1 MGMCRF
7 TGLEDVEYKK
17 VSAALCRMTRAVSRG
32 PGREEIPSLDTEQR
46 RVLLDSLR
54 YDQIDARQMTIKSG
68 HAKTCKWLL
77 KMQEYLDW
85 LDVNKLVEH
94 HGFLWIKG
102 KPGTGKSTLMKFA
115 HAHARKT
122 MKDKIIT
129 PFFFNARGEDL
140 EKSTAG
146 MYRSLLLQL
155 LEKIPELQ
163 CVFDS
168 LGSTAKSSS
177 RSHQWSVETLKE
189 LFEQAIQLLGKRS
202 LICFIDALD
211 ECEERQIR
219 DMVAFFEQLGELAI
233 SAGIRF
239 QVCFSSRHYPH
250 ITISK
255 GLDLVLE
262 GQEGHDQDITN
273 YLDSELKIGHGKL
286 AKEIRGELQS
296 KASGVFMWVVLVV
309 EILNKEND
317 GGRVHVLRQKL
328 RDIPNDLHE
337 LFRQILMRDS
347 YNRDELLL
355 CIQWI
360 LFAKQP
366 LKPEELYFAILSG
379 VAPEV
384 LGSGNID
391 EITMD
396 VMKKFILNS
405 SKGLAEITK
414 SKTPTVQFIH
424 ESVRDFLVKENGLGE
439 LFPGLGG
446 NFQGQSH
453 DRLKQ
458 CCLIYMGIDHSAHL
472 DIGKPLPEASEEEAT
487 DLRQLAT
494 KMFPFLEYAIRMVL
508 CHADAAESRGVDQ
521 GDLIRSFPLD
531 NWIKLSNLF
540 EKAKVRRYTQ
550 KASLLYILAE
560 SNLQNLIKI
569 HPNNLSYL
577 EVEDER
583 YGLPFFA
590 GLATGS
596 KEAVQT
602 FIALELDKH
611 TAASKFRELCSQ
623 YGYDESKSAIFGRSF
638 KFSNRRTIVSYM
650 VENGDEMLLAFVLGT
665 GNVNADIKDNDGQTP
680 LCLAAGIGNEAVIKL
695 LLVTGEVDIN
705 SSCKKG
711 WTPFFWAARNGHE
724 AVMKLLL
731 ATGKVN
737 IDSRDKRKRTP
748 LSWAVENGH
757 EAIVKLLLATGKV
770 DTDLKNKDGRTP
782 LSWAA
787 GRGHEAIVK
796 LLLSTGK
803 VDMDSR
809 DAFDFTPLSC
819 AAEYG
824 HEAIVKLLLSTGKV
838 DVDSIGKNGWTP
850 FLFAARQGHEVIVK
864 LLLSTGKVDV
874 DSRYNPWN
882 RTPLS
887 WTAENGH
894 EAVVK
899 LLLET
904 GKVNIDSRD
913 QRERT
918 PLSWAAGNGHKAVVK
933 LLLETGEVDADSRD
947 NGGRTPLSWAA
958 VYGHIA
964 VVKLLLETGEVDAD
978 SRDNLGRT
986 PLWHAVGG
994 VNSATRQELVPTF
1007 LATGNVDPSAT
1018 DNSGI
1023 SPLARLKASLFDN
1036 RAEFILEQLLVYI
1049 EKYRT

>member
-1 MGMCRF
+1 MGICRF

-17 VSAALCRMTRAVSRG
+17 VSAALCRITSAISRG
-32 PGREEIPSLDTEQR
+32 PRRGEFPSLDAEQR

-54 YDQIDARQMTIKSG
+54 FDQIDARQMTIKSG

-85 LDVNKLVEH
+85 LDVTKLGEH

-122 MKDKIIT
+122 MKDMIIT
-129 PFFFNARGEDL
+129 PFFFNARGEEL
-140 EKSTAG
+140 ERSTAG

-155 LEKIPELQ
+155 LERIPELR

-168 LGSTAKSSS
+168 LGSTAMSSS
-177 RSHQWSVETLKE
+177 GSHQWSIETLKE
-189 LFEQAIQLLGKRS
+189 LFEQAIQLLGKRP

-286 AKEIRGELQS
+286 AEEIRGELQS

-309 EILNKEND
+309 EMLNKEND
-317 GGRVHVLRQKL
+317 GCRVHVLRQKL

-337 LFRQILMRDS
+337 LFRQILMRDC

-384 LGSGNID
+384 LGSGNTD
-391 EITMD
+391 EVTMD

-439 LFPGLGG
+439 LFPDLGG
-446 NFQGQSH
+446 NFQGQNH

-458 CCLIYMGIDHSAHL
+458 CCLIYMGIDDFVHL
-472 DIGKPLPEASEEEAT
+472 DMGKPLPEASEEEAA
-487 DLRQLAT
+487 DLRQLTT

-521 GDLIRSFPLD
+521 GDLVRSFPLA

-560 SNLQNLIKI
+560 RNLQNLIKI

-590 GLATGS
+590 ALATES

-602 FIALELDKH
+602 FIALELDEH
-611 TAASKFRELCSQ
+611 TAANKFRELCSQ
-623 YGYDESKSAIFGRSF
+623 YRYNKSKSAIFGRSF
-638 KFSNRRTIVSYM
+638 KFSKRRTIVSYM
-650 VENGDEMLLAFVLGT
+650 VENGDELLLAFVLGT
-665 GNVNADIKDNDGQTP
+665 GKVDADIKDNDGRTP
-680 LCLAAGIGNEAVIKL
+680 LCLAAGTGNEAVIKL
-695 LLVTGEVDIN
+695 LLEIGEVDIN

-711 WTPFFWAARNGHE
+711 QTPLLWAARNGHE
-724 AVMKLLL
+724 AVIKLLLATGKTDTDSRDNDGRTPLSWAAENGCKAVIKLLLAIDKVDIDSRDNSDQTPLSWAARNGHEAVIKLLL
-731 ATGKVN
+731 ATGKVDTN
-737 IDSRDKRKRTP
+737 SRDNYISQTP
-748 LSWAVENGH
+748 LWWATENGH
-757 EAIVKLLLATGKV
+757 EAIIKLLLATGKV
-770 DTDLKNKDGRTP
+770 DTDSRENNSGQTPLSLAARNGHEVILKLLLATGKVDINSRDDSDQTPLSWAARNGHEAVIKLLLATGKTDTNSRDNDGRTP

-787 GRGHEAIVK
+787 INSRNAI
-796 LLLSTGK
+796 
-803 VDMDSR
+803 
-809 DAFDFTPLSC
+809 
-819 AAEYG
+819 
-824 HEAIVKLLLSTGKV
+824 
-838 DVDSIGKNGWTP
+838 
-850 FLFAARQGHEVIVK
+850 
-864 LLLSTGKVDV
+864 
-874 DSRYNPWN
+874 
-882 RTPLS
+882 
-887 WTAENGH
+887 
-894 EAVVK
+894 
-899 LLLET
+899 
-904 GKVNIDSRD
+904 
-913 QRERT
+913 
-918 PLSWAAGNGHKAVVK
+918 VK

-947 NGGRTPLSWAA
+947 NA
-958 VYGHIA
+958 
-964 VVKLLLETGEVDAD
+964 
-978 SRDNLGRT
+978 GRT
-986 PLWHAVGG
+986 PLWYTVG
-994 VNSATRQELVPTF
+994 NSSMRQELVPMF

-1018 DNSGI
+1018 DNFGT
-1023 SPLARLKASLFDN
+1023 SPLARIKATLSDN
-1036 RAEFILEQLLVYI
+1036 RDKIILEQLSLYI
-1049 EKYRT
+1049 ERYRT

>member
-17 VSAALCRMTRAVSRG
+17 VAAALCRMTSAISRG
-32 PGREEIPSLDTEQR
+32 PRGGEFPSLDAEKR

-54 YDQIDARQMTIKSG
+54 FDQIDARQMTIKSG

-85 LDVNKLVEH
+85 LNVDKLVEH

-122 MKDKIIT
+122 MKDKIIIS
-129 PFFFNARGEDL
+129 FFFNARGEDL

-155 LEKIPELQ
+155 LERIPELQ

-168 LGSTAKSSS
+168 LGSTAMSSS
-177 RSHQWSVETLKE
+177 GSHQWSVETLKE

-233 SAGIRF
+233 SAGIQF

-273 YLDSELKIGHGKL
+273 YLDSELKIGAGKL
-286 AKEIRGELQS
+286 AAEIRGELQS

-337 LFRQILMRDS
+337 LFRQILMRDC

-366 LKPEELYFAILSG
+366 FKPEELYLAILSG

-439 LFPGLGG
+439 LFPDLGS

-472 DIGKPLPEASEEEAT
+472 DMGKPLPEASEEEAA

-531 NWIKLSNLF
+531 NWIKLNNLF

-550 KASLLYILAE
+550 NASLLYILAE
-560 SNLQNLIKI
+560 HNMSNLIRI
-569 HPNNLSYL
+569 HPNNLSYV

-583 YGLPFFA
+583 YGLPLFA
-590 GLATGS
+590 ALATGS

-602 FIALELDKH
+602 FIELE
-611 TAASKFRELCSQ
+611 TSKLREIYRQ
-623 YGYDESKSAIFGRSF
+623 YRYDESKDILSGRGL
-638 KFSNRRTIVSYM
+638 KFSKRRTLLSYM
-650 VENGDEMLLAFVLGT
+650 AELGDEMVWAFMLDARKISV
-665 GNVNADIKDNDGQTP
+665 ADTKDKYGQTP
-680 LCLAAGIGNEAVIKL
+680 LFCAAQKGYTVVVKL
-695 LLVTGEVDIN
+695 LLETGEVYADSRDN
-705 SSCKKG
+705 TG
-711 WTPFFWAARNGHE
+711 QTPLSWAARNGNE
-724 AVMKLLL
+724 TIVKLLL
-731 ATGKVN
+731 ATGKVD
-737 IDSRDKRKRTP
+737 IDSRDYTSQTPLLQAARNGHEVVVKLLLATGKVDTDSRDIFGQTPFSRAAGSGHEAVVKLLLATGKVDTDLRDNNYGRTP
-748 LSWAVENGH
+748 LSWAAINGH

-770 DTDLKNKDGRTP
+770 DVDLRDNSGQTP

-787 GRGHEAIVK
+787 IGSRNAIVK
-796 LLLSTGK
+796 LLLK
-803 VDMDSR
+803 
-809 DAFDFTPLSC
+809 
-819 AAEYG
+819 
-824 HEAIVKLLLSTGKV
+824 
-838 DVDSIGKNGWTP
+838 
-850 FLFAARQGHEVIVK
+850 
-864 LLLSTGKVDV
+864 
-874 DSRYNPWN
+874 
-882 RTPLS
+882 
-887 WTAENGH
+887 
-894 EAVVK
+894 
-899 LLLET
+899 
-904 GKVNIDSRD
+904 
-913 QRERT
+913 
-918 PLSWAAGNGHKAVVK
+918 
-933 LLLETGEVDADSRD
+933 TGEVDADSRD
-947 NGGRTPLSWAA
+947 NEGQTPLRHA
-958 VYGHIA
+958 
-964 VVKLLLETGEVDAD
+964 VDAH
-978 SRDNLGRT
+978 
-986 PLWHAVGG
+986 PMHEAEG
-994 VNSATRQELVPTF
+994 VVPML
-1007 LATGNVDPSAT
+1007 LATGNVDPSAI
-1018 DNSGI
+1018 DNFGT
-1023 SPLARLKASLFDN
+1023 SPLARIKASSFKD
-1036 RAEFILEQLLVYI
+1036 RDEILEQLSLYI

>member
-17 VSAALCRMTRAVSRG
+17 VSAALCRMTSAISRG
-32 PGREEIPSLDTEQR
+32 PGREEIPSLDAEQR

-54 YDQIDARQMTIKSG
+54 FDQIDARQMTIKSG

-155 LEKIPELQ
+155 LERTPELQ

-168 LGSTAKSSS
+168 LGLAAMSSS
-177 RSHQWSVETLKE
+177 GSHQWSVETLKE
-189 LFEQAIQLLGKRS
+189 LFEQAIQLLGGRS

-286 AKEIRGELQS
+286 AKEIRGKLQS

-337 LFRQILMRDS
+337 LFRQILMRDC

-384 LGSGNID
+384 LGGGNID

-439 LFPGLGG
+439 LFPDLGG

-472 DIGKPLPEASEEEAT
+472 GMGKPLPEASEEEAA

-494 KMFPFLEYAIRMVL
+494 KMFPFLEYAIRTVL

-521 GDLIRSFPLD
+521 SDLIRRFPLA

-560 SNLQNLIKI
+560 NNLQNLIKI

-590 GLATGS
+590 ALATGS

-611 TAASKFRELCSQ
+611 TAASKFRDLCSQ
-623 YGYDESKSAIFGRSF
+623 YRYDESKSTIFGRSF
-638 KFSNRRTIVSYM
+638 KFSKRRTIVSYTA
-650 VENGDEMLLAFVLGT
+650 ENGDETLLAFVLGT
-665 GNVNADIKDNDGQTP
+665 RNINADVKDYDGRTP
-680 LCLAAGIGNEAVIKL
+680 LCLAAGIGNEAVIKFL
-695 LLVTGEVDIN
+695 LGTGAVNIN

-711 WTPFFWAARNGHE
+711 RTPLFWATRNGHE
-724 AVMKLLL
+724 IAVKLLL
-731 ATGKVN
+731 ATGTADAN
-737 IDSRDKRKRTP
+737 SRENNDSQTP
-748 LSWAVENGH
+748 LLYAAKNGH
-757 EAIVKLLLATGKV
+757 EAIVKLLLG
-770 DTDLKNKDGRTP
+770 
-782 LSWAA
+782 
-787 GRGHEAIVK
+787 
-796 LLLSTGK
+796 TGK

-809 DAFDFTPLSC
+809 D
-819 AAEYG
+819 
-824 HEAIVKLLLSTGKV
+824 
-838 DVDSIGKNGWTP
+838 SIRG
-850 FLFAARQGHEVIVK
+850 Q
-864 LLLSTGKVDV
+864 
-874 DSRYNPWN
+874 
-882 RTPLS
+882 
-887 WTAENGH
+887 
-894 EAVVK
+894 
-899 LLLET
+899 
-904 GKVNIDSRD
+904 
-913 QRERT
+913 T
-918 PLSWAAGNGHKAVVK
+918 PLSWAAEKGHEAIVK
-933 LLLETGEVDADSRD
+933 LLLETGEVDTDSRD
-947 NGGRTPLSWAA
+947 KGGRTPLSWAA
-958 VYGHIA
+958 MYGRDA
-964 VVKLLLETGEVDAD
+964 TVKLLLETGEVDSD
-978 SRDNLGRT
+978 SKDNKGRT
-986 PLWHAVGG
+986 PLWYAVGDYPIIKVEG
-994 VNSATRQELVPTF
+994 VISML
-1007 LATGNVDPSAT
+1007 LATGNVDPSAI
-1018 DNSGI
+1018 DNSGT
-1023 SPLARLKASLFDN
+1023 SPLAKIEASKRDDRDKIF
-1036 RAEFILEQLLVYI
+1036 EQLSLYI